1 MPKLTKIERDEL
13 KGHVLDSIVRR
24 LTTKETQQY
33 IKEKM
38 NALDISFSYLLHVRA
53 LLRKEAMSQ
62 LLAYQRDRVSFLE
75 EIFTTPVNE
84 LKLLKRTL
92 HRIIENEDEDTD
104 QRIKAINQL
113 QAVNDQM
120 LGYYQR
126 LPDVINAV
134 ARVGNNNNNSTTSI
148 ANSGPGSVKYLELCK
163 NYNPKH
169 PDSCDCEWAEY
180 QV

>member
-1 MPKLTKIERDEL
+1 MSKLSIVERNEL
-13 KGHVLDSIVRR
+13 KHHVLDSIIRR
-24 LTTKETQQY
+24 LTTKETQEY
-33 IKEKM
+33 IRSKM
-38 NALDISFSYLLHVRA
+38 NGLDISFSHLLHVRA
-53 LLRKEAMSQ
+53 SLRKEAMSQ
-62 LLAYQRDRVSFLE
+62 LQAYQRDRVSFLE

-126 LPDVINAV
+126 LPDIINAV
-134 ARVGNNNNNSTTSI
+134 VRVGNNNNSSTTSI
-148 ANSGPGSVKYLELCK
+148 ANSGPGSVKYLQWCEK
-163 NYNPKH
+163 NNPKH
-169 PDSCDCEWAEY
+169 PDSCDCQWEEY

>member
-1 MPKLTKIERDEL
+1 MSKLTQLERNEL
-13 KGHVLDSIVRR
+13 KHHVLDSIIRR
-24 LTTKETQQY
+24 LTTKETQEY
-33 IKEKM
+33 IRSKM
-38 NALDISFSYLLHVRA
+38 GGLEISFSYLLNVRA
-53 LLRKEAMSQ
+53 SLRKEAMSQ
-62 LLAYQRDRVSFLE
+62 LRTYQRDRVSFLE

-120 LGYYQR
+120 VGYYQR
-126 LPDVINAV
+126 LPDIINAV
-134 ARVGNNNNNSTTSI
+134 VRVGNNNNNSTTSI

>member
-1 MPKLTKIERDEL
+1 MTWK
-13 KGHVLDSIVRR
+13 
-24 LTTKETQQY
+24 Q
-33 IKEKM
+33 
-38 NALDISFSYLLHVRA
+38 
-53 LLRKEAMSQ
+53 
-62 LLAYQRDRVSFLE
+62 AYQRDRVSFLE

-120 LGYYQR
+120 QGYYQR
-126 LPDVINAV
+126 LPDIINAV
-134 ARVGNNNNNSTTSI
+134 VSVGNNTTTTNTTSDYRNSVEYLEWCKNNNP
-148 ANSGPGSVKYLELCK
+148 N
-163 NYNPKH
+163 H
-169 PDSCDCEWAEY
+169 PDHCNSHWEEY